1 LNITLPNKVFWKD
14 GAYWLALMAGP
25 VSWCLLFFLTNH
37 AGAPTPPWEAFV
49 KLALIYPILEEIV
62 FRGGIQS
69 FLMERSSLS
78 KKTFSISGANLIT
91 SFLFAAAH
99 LLHQSPLW
107 ASLVFFPSLIFGWA
121 REKYDSIVPSIV
133 LHSFYNAG
141 FVWLFVQL

>member
-1 LNITLPNKVFWKD
+1 
-14 GAYWLALMAGP
+14 
-25 VSWCLLFFLTNH
+25 
-37 AGAPTPPWEAFV
+37 
-49 KLALIYPILEEIV
+49 
-62 FRGGIQS
+62 
-69 FLMERSSLS
+69 MERSSLS